1 MPATIDRQSVA
12 AARHSASR
20 AAAALTPGD
29 LRLHLREQPV
39 HPALQV
45 KVPCQ
50 RRSRENNATQT
61 AAISWPLTAGHVGV
75 VYRRHGL
82 AVARHDVEAEAGA
95 ARQQHVLLA
104 GRVVL
109 RVVVAVVGP
118 LPRDVGLGEVIDA
131 GQRPVLLLHTDLVEQ
146 IEVLLPMRSEH
157 PELEWARYG
166 LKRVKESGSPGRAGP
181 PAPEGGRSSRSG
193 RSCARSRR
201 WS

>member
-12 AARHSASR
+12 AARRSASR

-29 LRLHLREQPV
+29 LRLHLREEPV

-50 RRSRENNATQT
+50 PRSRWHPENNAAQT

-109 RVVVAVVGP
+109 RMIVAVVGP

-146 IEVLLPMRSEH
+146 IEVLLPMRSNT
-157 PELEWARYG
+157 
-166 LKRVKESGSPGRAGP
+166 
-181 PAPEGGRSSRSG
+181 RS
-193 RSCARSRR
+193 
-201 WS
+201 